1 MTQHN
6 DTHTEATHDQ
16 TSQQNAK
23 RRIIT
28 QRRITKRITEQ
39 RGITQRT
46 VTQRVITQRK
56 HTQQIT
62 TRHKL
67 PTYVADAHEQ
77 LQNRIPWMGCESLHM
92 ACYGVGAVG
101 SASEY
106 VKKCVLDCDAP
117 SSRSP
122 CGTRWH
128 YNHNSQRSATII
140 ANIRTLLARRPR
152 NKRRKKASQARRP
165 HTSNSPDS
173 TCCFQRTASS
183 YMVCFTSDWAA
194 LVNGILIPLSST
206 PKSGTVKVLRW
217 VTPD

>member
-1 MTQHN
+1 M
-6 DTHTEATHDQ
+6 HTSNFKIAFHGWA
-16 TSQQNAK
+16 AK
-23 RRIIT
+23 RYTWPARGGCCGKC
-28 QRRITKRITEQ
+28 KRICQEVCFN
-39 RGITQRT
+39 G
-46 VTQRVITQRK
+46 
-56 HTQQIT
+56 
-62 TRHKL
+62 
-67 PTYVADAHEQ
+67 
-77 LQNRIPWMGCESLHM
+77 N
-92 ACYGVGAVG
+92 
-101 SASEY
+101 
-106 VKKCVLDCDAP
+106 AP

-140 ANIRTLLARRPR
+140 ANIQTLLARRPR

-206 PKSGTVKVLRW
+206 PKSGTVKVFRW